1 MSYKNS
7 SLKVI
12 EIISTVE
19 ENQEDVYSMEEI
31 MEETGIDLSEVNYYA
46 ENDSVYWEYSGYGA
60 D

>member
-1 MSYKNS
+1 MSYKNN

-19 ENQEDVYSMEEI
+19 ENEEDVYSMEEI
-31 MEETGIDLSEVNYYA
+31 MEETGIDLSEVNSYA
-46 ENDSVYWEYSGYGA
+46 ENDSAYWEYSGYGA

>member
-19 ENQEDVYSMEEI
+19 ENEEVYSMDEI
-31 MEETGIDLSEVNYYA
+31 MEETGIDLSEVNSYA

>member
-19 ENQEDVYSMEEI
+19 ENEEDVYSMDEI

-46 ENDSVYWEYSGYGA
+46 ENDSVYWEYRGYGA

>member
-19 ENQEDVYSMEEI
+19 ENEEDVYSMEEI

-46 ENDSVYWEYSGYGA
+46 ENDSVYWEYSGY
-60 D
+60 